1 MCWWVVVGVSRAGVA
16 VILVTESSLLLPTQS
31 PSLPR
36 GRPEATYGHS
46 FRPPPAF
53 GLLFHG
59 WARKFETSEWVSV
72 RWTTRCHEKDQA
84 NAISDQTRGGFTKL
98 QHAQVRPASKTS
110 DSNQRLW
117 KLTSVKMMS
126 DPVLVNQLCLI
137 SIISTMY
144 FETKTLAC
152 NTVLSDQGECVRAVA
167 NPRHPTPTPP
177 QWRKT
182 VMSVCVSCFVLSNA
196 CAVQLVAAAV
206 NIWL

>member
-16 VILVTESSLLLPTQS
+16 VILVTGEQ
-31 PSLPR
+31 
-36 GRPEATYGHS
+36 
-46 FRPPPAF
+46 PPPSHPVAQSSPRPAWGHIWPQFPPASRFWVAF
-53 GLLFHG
+53 PRLSTQI
-59 WARKFETSEWVSV
+59 WDIEWVSV

-84 NAISDQTRGGFTKL
+84 NANSDQTRGGFTKL

-117 KLTSVKMMS
+117 KLTSVKIMS

-196 CAVQLVAAAV
+196 CAVQLVAAGV